1 MRINLNL
8 SNNKVTILMDFK
20 GVVVEV
26 ALTSLLSWYGKNQV
40 LTKFGHSSQI
50 GELWSVNDIFRGS

>member
-1 MRINLNL
+1 
-8 SNNKVTILMDFK
+8 MDFK

-50 GELWSVNDIFRGS
+50 GELWSVNDIFRGSWPTLKITEKKEIV

>member
-1 MRINLNL
+1 
-8 SNNKVTILMDFK
+8 MDFK

-26 ALTSLLSWYGKNQV
+26 ALTSLLSWYGKKQL
-40 LTKFGHSSQI
+40 LTKFGHSSYI